1 MTIGYQAD
9 SLLSFDVSAV
19 SLAISALIFAN
30 SAWVISLVLIVLPFG
45 IRTAAFPLP
54 HASNIAPLVLLVN
67 SLLLVFRKVLYKKN
81 QRITTSKQL
90 IGDDML
96 ELFLF

>member
-81 QRITTSKQL
+81 QIITTSKQL